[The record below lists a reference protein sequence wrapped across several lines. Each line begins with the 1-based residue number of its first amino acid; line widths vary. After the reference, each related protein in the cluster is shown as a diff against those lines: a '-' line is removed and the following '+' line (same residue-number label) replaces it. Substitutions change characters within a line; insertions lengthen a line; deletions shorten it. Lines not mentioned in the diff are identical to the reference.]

1 MIDTVLFDLD
11 GTLLPLDQDV
21 FMKYYFGGLA
31 KKVAP
36 LGYDPK
42 ALVKGIWT
50 ATGSMVKNDGSCTNE
65 QAFWKRFAELF
76 GERVYADEKEFDS
89 YYKNEF
95 DLVINACNPTD
106 RSAKVVK
113 KLKDKGITV
122 ALATNP
128 LFPSIATYKRA
139 KWAGLDPNDFALIT
153 TYENS
158 VYCKPNPKYYEMIL
172 EKLEKKPE
180 NCLMVGNDV
189 KEDAEAARKAGLE
202 VFLLTDCLINK
213 DESDLSAY
221 NKGGFDELD
230 RYIDTL

>member
-36 LGYDPK
+36 LGYDPE

-113 KLKDKGITV
+113 SLKIRG
-122 ALATNP
+122 
-128 LFPSIATYKRA
+128 
-139 KWAGLDPNDFALIT
+139 
-153 TYENS
+153 
-158 VYCKPNPKYYEMIL
+158 
-172 EKLEKKPE
+172 
-180 NCLMVGNDV
+180 
-189 KEDAEAARKAGLE
+189 
-202 VFLLTDCLINK
+202 
-213 DESDLSAY
+213 
-221 NKGGFDELD
+221 
-230 RYIDTL
+230 